1 MEEITVV
8 VLMSTRYLPVFK
20 GHSSAWR
27 GPLCPSGC
35 ACRLLGHLVQKPL
48 MRGIGALTAASSV
61 GEKRVCRSS
70 LRTEPGAGGRS
81 PQEGWLRPWL
91 PQRRVRAGVLVSARG
106 AHSWLW
112 RGPCSGRGG
121 PLSGQCCAGGQSLG
135 GLLPGWARPSRP
147 VEAPSP
153 EPASR
158 LGKNAGKRLS
168 DPGVLS
174 RGPAV

>member
-20 GHSSAWR
+20 GHSSARR

-70 LRTEPGAGGRS
+70 LRTEPGAGGGVPAGGLAQAVASPAPRARRCARECTWSAQLALERS
-81 PQEGWLRPWL
+81 MLREGWT
-91 PQRRVRAGVLVSARG
+91 PQRPVLRRRAEPRG
-106 AHSWLW
+106 AVAWV
-112 RGPCSGRGG
+112 GTAVPPCG
-121 PLSGQCCAGGQSLG
+121 
-135 GLLPGWARPSRP
+135 
-147 VEAPSP
+147 SP
-153 EPASR
+153 FP
-158 LGKNAGKRLS
+158 
-168 DPGVLS
+168 
-174 RGPAV
+174 